1 MFITACRI
9 FIACLVLRQMDLRE
23 TFMKFVDSKYVLT
36 LLCRMLAV
44 GCCQTLTGICCC
56 HVEGVLQ
63 GKLEPEQKEKDLR

>member
-1 MFITACRI
+1 
-9 FIACLVLRQMDLRE
+9 
-23 TFMKFVDSKYVLT
+23 MKFVDSKYVLT